1 MVDWRS
7 RKLGD
12 LLTFANGV
20 VFVILINLL
29 VSNEFF
35 RFDLTEEKRYS
46 AKPETL
52 HILESLEDEIH
63 VEVFLAG
70 KLNASFQRFQKALLE
85 TLDEFRIYSKNKV
98 TYSISDPAIATS
110 EKARNEYMA
119 DLASRGIQPTNIIDT
134 RDGQREE
141 KIIFPG
147 VIISYGGLEK
157 GVMLLKGNKAG
168 TPEQE
173 INQSIEGI
181 EYEIVNAIYNLINV
195 DRKQI
200 GFVTGHGELDSLQSF
215 SFRNQ
220 LSEVYDVFDV
230 MLSAKEDVNSFNV
243 LIVAKP
249 TVSFSEKD
257 KYLLDQYVMQ
267 GGKLLLLVDKVDASM
282 DSVAREDYF
291 AGPNNLNLDDQLFRY
306 GVRINPD
313 LVQDRRSGVYPVV
326 TGVVGGKPRMQLMEW
341 PFFPLIGQF
350 ANHPITRNL
359 DAVLTRFC
367 NSIDTVKAP
376 NVVKTPL
383 LMTSP
388 YARKISTPVHINV
401 NELRK
406 NLRDADYTTQFIPV
420 GVLLEGKFTSLYK
433 NRFPPEGVG
442 STSVIA
448 ESVPTKIVVIA
459 DGDIAR
465 NDVNPRNN
473 QPQPLGFDPMTNT
486 TFANRDFLLNALA
499 YLSDEGG
506 LIQARNKEVKIR
518 PLDKV
523 KLKDERVKWQV
534 LNLVLP
540 LALVI
545 GYGVLRFYLR
555 KRRFAKF

>member
-249 TVSFSEKD
+249 TAPFSEKD

-267 GGKLLLLVDKVDASM
+267 GGKLLFLIDKVDASM

-291 AGPNNLNLDDQLFRY
+291 AGPNNLNLDDQLFKY

-350 ANHPITRNL
+350 ANHPVTRNL

-367 NSIDTVKAP
+367 NSIDTVKAL

-406 NLRDADYTTQFIPV
+406 NLRDSDYTTQFIPI

-433 NRFPPEGVG
+433 NRFPPEG
-442 STSVIA
+442 
-448 ESVPTKIVVIA
+448 
-459 DGDIAR
+459 
-465 NDVNPRNN
+465 
-473 QPQPLGFDPMTNT
+473 F
-486 TFANRDFLLNALA
+486 
-499 YLSDEGG
+499 
-506 LIQARNKEVKIR
+506 
-518 PLDKV
+518 
-523 KLKDERVKWQV
+523 
-534 LNLVLP
+534 
-540 LALVI
+540 
-545 GYGVLRFYLR
+545 
-555 KRRFAKF
+555 